1 MRRLGNHLE
10 VLDLPQLWP
19 DVLSIFFIVVAMIVV
34 AVIMKEEDGIQ
45 TDVAEGEIS
54 SDGVGGAITTAQEP
68 ARELVRAGQMG
79 EDLVV
84 DLPWERGRRS
94 CHWFVVCGLRWE

>member
-19 DVLSIFFIVVAMIVV
+19 DVLSIFFIVVVAMIVV
-34 AVIMKEEDGIQ
+34 AVIMNEEDGIQ

-54 SDGVGGAITTAQEP
+54 SDGVGGAIVTAQEP

-94 CHWFVVCGLRWE
+94 CH